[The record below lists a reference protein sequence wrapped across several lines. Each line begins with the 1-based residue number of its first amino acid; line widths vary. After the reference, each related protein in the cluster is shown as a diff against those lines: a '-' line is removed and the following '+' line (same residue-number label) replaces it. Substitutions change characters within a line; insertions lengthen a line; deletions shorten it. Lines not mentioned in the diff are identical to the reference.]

1 MDYSL
6 YLFNGISYGM
16 LLFTLASGLTLILGV
31 MKTLNLAHGTFFL
44 LGFYTAQWVIR
55 LTNNFFL
62 GAVAGAFAAGIIGMA
77 VQRFLLSRV
86 PADPSPQT
94 LLTVGIIYV
103 FQDIFL
109 MISKGRIWMLP
120 KPHFL
125 AGSIPF
131 GGLTFPT
138 YRIALTAMGCII
150 FVLLWLFIR
159 KTKWGAILRAGADK
173 PKIAEAVGIN
183 IPLVWVM
190 VFGLG
195 IFIAGLAGVLAG
207 PIWGAFPGGEW
218 DILVFA
224 LIIILL
230 AGMGSLHGAFVM
242 SLVVGMI
249 TNVGHALF
257 PEMAM
262 FLLFALVV
270 IVMLVRP
277 RGIFGGIKY

>member
-1 MDYSL
+1 MDFLL
-6 YLFNGISYGM
+6 YVLNGVSYGI
-16 LLFTLASGLTLILGV
+16 LLFIVASGLTLILGV

-44 LGFYTAQWVIR
+44 FGFYIGLWVIR
-55 LTNNFFL
+55 VTDNFFL
-62 GAVAGAFAAGIIGMA
+62 AAGAGAFAAGIVGMV

-94 LLTVGIIYV
+94 LLTVGIIYL

-109 MISKGRIWMLP
+109 MMSKGRIWVLP
-120 KPHFL
+120 KPIFL

-131 GGLTFPT
+131 DGGTFPV
-138 YRIALTAMGCII
+138 YRIALMVMGCII
-150 FVLLWLFIR
+150 LLLLWLFVK
-159 KTKWGAILRAGADK
+159 KTKWGAILRAGADN

-183 IPLVWVM
+183 IPLVWVT

-195 IFIAGLAGVLAG
+195 SFVAGLAGVLAG

-224 LIIILL
+224 LIVMLL

-242 SLVVGMI
+242 SILVGII
-249 TNVGHALF
+249 TNVGNALF
-257 PEMAM
+257 PEIAM
-262 FLLFALVV
+262 FLLFAMGV
-270 IVMLVRP
+270 IVILVRP
-277 RGIFGGIKY
+277 RGIFKGMKY

>member
-1 MDYSL
+1 MDYLL
-6 YLFNGISYGM
+6 YLLNGISYGM
-16 LLFTLASGLTLILGV
+16 LLFIVASGLTLILGV

-44 LGFYTAQWVIR
+44 LGFYTALWVIR

-62 GAVAGAFAAGIIGMA
+62 GALAGSLSAGIVGMA

-86 PADPSPQT
+86 PPDPSPQT
-94 LLTVGIIYV
+94 LLTVGIIYL

-109 MISKGRIWMLP
+109 TISERQIWVLP
-120 KPHFL
+120 KPKFL
-125 AGSIPF
+125 DGSIPF

-138 YRIALTAMGCII
+138 YRLALIVMGCII
-150 FVLLWLFIR
+150 LALLWLFIK
-159 KTKWGAILRAGADK
+159 KTKWGAILRAGADN

-183 IPLVWVM
+183 IPLVWIL
-190 VFGLG
+190 VFSLG
-195 IFIAGLAGVLAG
+195 ISIAGLAGVLAG

-224 LIIILL
+224 LIIMLL
-230 AGMGSLHGAFVM
+230 AGMGSLHGAFIM
-242 SLVVGMI
+242 SIVVGVI
-249 TNVGHALF
+249 TNIGSALF

>member
-6 YLFNGISYGM
+6 FLLNGISYGM
-16 LLFTLASGLTLILGV
+16 LLFILASGLTLILGV

-195 IFIAGLAGVLAG
+195 IFMAGLAGVLAG

-218 DILVFA
+218 RTGKAPCHRLGFPGMRIRVAAGRMLRAAGRILAV
-224 LIIILL
+224 LEVGNSLEPLRRRIGRRGL
-230 AGMGSLHGAFVM
+230 AESFVQGRNE
-242 SLVVGMI
+242 S
-249 TNVGHALF
+249 
-257 PEMAM
+257 
-262 FLLFALVV
+262 
-270 IVMLVRP
+270 
-277 RGIFGGIKY
+277 

>member
-1 MDYSL
+1 MDFLL
-6 YLFNGISYGM
+6 YVLNGVSYGM
-16 LLFTLASGLTLILGV
+16 LLFIVASGLTLILGV

-44 LGFYTAQWVIR
+44 LGFYIGLWVIR
-55 LTNNFFL
+55 LTDNFFL
-62 GAVAGAFAAGIIGMA
+62 AAGAGAFAAGIVGMA

-94 LLTVGIIYV
+94 LLTVGIIYL

-109 MISKGRIWMLP
+109 MISKGRIWVLP
-120 KPHFL
+120 KPIFL

-131 GGLTFPT
+131 GGVTFPT
-138 YRIALTAMGCII
+138 YRIALMVMGCII
-150 FVLLWLFIR
+150 LLLLWLFIT
-159 KTKWGAILRAGADK
+159 KTKWGAILRAGADN
-173 PKIAEAVGIN
+173 PKIAEAIGIN

-224 LIIILL
+224 LIVMLL

-242 SLVVGMI
+242 SILVGVI
-249 TNVGHALF
+249 TNVGNALF
-257 PEMAM
+257 PEIAM
-262 FLLFALVV
+262 FLLFAIAV

-277 RGIFGGIKY
+277 RGIFKGMRY

>member
-1 MDYSL
+1 
-6 YLFNGISYGM
+6 
-16 LLFTLASGLTLILGV
+16 
-31 MKTLNLAHGTFFL
+31 
-44 LGFYTAQWVIR
+44 VIR
-55 LTNNFFL
+55 LTDNFFL
-62 GAVAGAFAAGIIGMA
+62 AAGAGAFAAGIVGMA

-86 PADPSPQT
+86 PPDPSPQT
-94 LLTVGIIYV
+94 LLTVGIIYL

-109 MISKGRIWMLP
+109 MISKGRIWVLP
-120 KPHFL
+120 KPIFL

-131 GGLTFPT
+131 GGVAFPV
-138 YRIALTAMGCII
+138 YRIALMVMGCVILL
-150 FVLLWLFIR
+150 VLWLFIK
-159 KTKWGAILRAGADK
+159 KTKWGAILRAGADN

-224 LIIILL
+224 LIVMLL

-242 SLVVGMI
+242 SILVGVT
-249 TNVGHALF
+249 TNVGNALF
-257 PEMAM
+257 PEIAM
-262 FLLFALVV
+262 FLLFAMGV
-270 IVMLVRP
+270 IVILVRP
-277 RGIFGGIKY
+277 RGIFKGMKY

>member
-1 MDYSL
+1 MDFLL
-6 YLFNGISYGM
+6 YVLNGVSYGT
-16 LLFTLASGLTLILGV
+16 LLFIVASGLTLILGV

-44 LGFYTAQWVIR
+44 LGFYIGLWVIR
-55 LTNNFFL
+55 LTDNFFL
-62 GAVAGAFAAGIIGMA
+62 AAGAGAFAAGIVGMA

-94 LLTVGIIYV
+94 LLTVGIIYL

-109 MISKGRIWMLP
+109 MISKGRIWVLP
-120 KPHFL
+120 KPIFL

-131 GGLTFPT
+131 GGITFPV
-138 YRIALTAMGCII
+138 YRIALMVMGCII
-150 FVLLWLFIR
+150 LVLLWLFIK
-159 KTKWGAILRAGADK
+159 KTKWGAILRAGADN

-224 LIIILL
+224 LIVMLL

-242 SLVVGMI
+242 SILVGVI
-249 TNVGHALF
+249 TNVGNAFF
-257 PEMAM
+257 PEIAM
-262 FLLFALVV
+262 FLLFAMAV
-270 IVMLVRP
+270 IVILVRP
-277 RGIFGGIKY
+277 RGIFKGMKY